1 VGGVRLGADLLFG
14 FSFHVEAPT
23 KALAPL
29 GELED
34 LRLAVEH
41 LHPGGVGLV
50 EGLHELAQNDV
61 PGLQVGAVGGDHLG
75 VDGLGLLLGVVALG
89 LAAHIVPLL
98 FLPPA
103 AHGVR
108 FDLEVRGDRKITI
121 KVHDSKHKWLGP
133 SLRFRLKYMKFPM
146 LPPFDINTY
155 VVFSDGLSELSLCQW
170 LTVILAQRY
179 MLTEEEERY
188 AVEGFFVKG
197 SRTADEASVRLEAYE
212 FLKRRFV
219 IPVGGNP
226 SFPLYYQSTLRML
239 RVRRRVEL
247 RSVESPVHGGLVSLK
262 ELRWIEP
269 NLHRA
274 LLDRISQGKV
284 AVVKQGKFLWVRKA
298 DADRIDDER
307 IQNAAIRQ
315 PKRLPGVRA
324 GYITQLVN
332 KGMNRSSATRKIK
345 RWINELQM
353 TEAEINSSIAKG
365 RVVRLERHPR

>member
-1 VGGVRLGADLLFG
+1 
-14 FSFHVEAPT
+14 
-23 KALAPL
+23 
-29 GELED
+29 
-34 LRLAVEH
+34 
-41 LHPGGVGLV
+41 
-50 EGLHELAQNDV
+50 
-61 PGLQVGAVGGDHLG
+61 
-75 VDGLGLLLGVVALG
+75 
-89 LAAHIVPLL
+89 
-98 FLPPA
+98 
-103 AHGVR
+103 
-108 FDLEVRGDRKITI
+108 
-121 KVHDSKHKWLGP
+121 
-133 SLRFRLKYMKFPM
+133 MKFPM